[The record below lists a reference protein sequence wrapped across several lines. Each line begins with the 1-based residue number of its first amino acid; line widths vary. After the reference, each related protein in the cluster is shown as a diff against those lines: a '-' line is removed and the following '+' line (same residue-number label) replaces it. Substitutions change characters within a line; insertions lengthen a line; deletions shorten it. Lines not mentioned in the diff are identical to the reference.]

1 MRWLLNAKYPV
12 SSAHYSP
19 ELLGSSDP
27 PASAS
32 RVAGTT
38 GARHRARRSESL
50 QRSTRGCGR
59 MTLSGGGAGA
69 GLREWIRPVRGGP
82 EAEVV

>member
-1 MRWLLNAKYPV
+1 V
-12 SSAHYSP
+12 HFHSHCSP

-38 GARHRARRSESL
+38 GARHQFLCLNFSCLAIKYTFYFTW
-50 QRSTRGCGR
+50 QTHF
-59 MTLSGGGAGA
+59 
-69 GLREWIRPVRGGP
+69 WIIGKSP
-82 EAEVV
+82 

>member
-1 MRWLLNAKYPV
+1 MEIPTEETAGGTLLYGGSDSILDPERAGQPQ
-12 SSAHYSP
+12 SCGHPIGIAHYSP

-38 GARHRARRSESL
+38 GARHHARRDL
-50 QRSTRGCGR
+50 ILT
-59 MTLSGGGAGA
+59 
-69 GLREWIRPVRGGP
+69 
-82 EAEVV
+82 

>member
-1 MRWLLNAKYPV
+1 MGTPVCLFFNARKTALK
-12 SSAHYSP
+12 SFRLCGHLIGTAHCSP

-38 GARHRARRSESL
+38 GTLHQARLNFLIFDVNICISPHTSHFISL
-50 QRSTRGCGR
+50 
-59 MTLSGGGAGA
+59 
-69 GLREWIRPVRGGP
+69 
-82 EAEVV
+82 